1 MAQYLNYRIKTLT
14 KNLIDPNNNHT
25 AILAPVII
33 LIEPQLGE
41 NIGMCARAMLNCGLN
56 QLRIVNP
63 RDGWPNESA
72 VAAAAGANEV
82 LQSAQ
87 IHKNIKNAIWDL
99 NYIFATTARPRGMV
113 KQVKMPWD
121 AVFEIYSASLS
132 GIKTGIMFGR
142 ESMGLSND
150 EIALANSIVAVPLNP
165 NFNSLNLAQAV
176 LVLGYEWN
184 KLMHGKSTPKF
195 ALSKEGRIAIWDD
208 LFQLFKHLEEELDK
222 SGFLRVDEKR
232 PTMVRN
238 IRNMLTRV
246 SLTEQEVRTLRGIIT
261 SLVKY
266 SGKEK

>member
-1 MAQYLNYRIKTLT
+1 
-14 KNLIDPNNNHT
+14 
-25 AILAPVII
+25 
-33 LIEPQLGE
+33 
-41 NIGMCARAMLNCGLN
+41 
-56 QLRIVNP
+56 
-63 RDGWPNESA
+63 
-72 VAAAAGANEV
+72 
-82 LQSAQ
+82 
-87 IHKNIKNAIWDL
+87 
-99 NYIFATTARPRGMV
+99 
-113 KQVKMPWD
+113 MPWD